1 MPPEIGS
8 IAEGKI
14 KKIAK
19 FGAFVELEDGSQGL
33 IHISQIANQ
42 FVKDVSDHLQIGD
55 IVKVKVLAKDER
67 GYFDLSIKELQVNS
81 EKPKDETESFEDKLT
96 KFLKKSDERLLDLK
110 RNMESKRS
118 GGGKIKY

>member
-8 IAEGKI
+8 IVEGKI
-14 KKIAK
+14 KKIVK
-19 FGAFVELEDGSQGL
+19 FGAFVEMEDGSQGL

-42 FVKDVSDHLQIGD
+42 FVKDVSDHLQVGN

-67 GYFDLSIKELQVNS
+67 GYFDLSIKELQENS

-96 KFLKKSDERLLDLK
+96 KFFKKSDERLLDLK